1 MKVQRFR
8 DAAAFSRRA
17 EPYLVRDEAAHCLA
31 IGICGSLRSIPPR
44 QLASARPP
52 IYLALVTVDTGAV
65 LAVALR
71 TPPYN
76 VVLSRFA
83 DESQADSI
91 AAALAGDLRAVY
103 GNALPGVI
111 GPKLESAALARA
123 WQRAAGQAARQSM
136 AERIYQLD
144 TVNQVAGVP
153 GALRRATEAD
163 RPLLVAWLNA
173 FEAEAM
179 APGETMDAE
188 TWVTNALSSP
198 TRGVFLWEDAGRPV
212 SLAAYGNPTPRGVR
226 IGPVYTPPELRGHGY
241 ASASVAALSQRLLD
255 EGRQFCF
262 LFTDLANL
270 TSNHIYQTVG
280 YRPVIDVD
288 MYRFESAQDGGD
300 RQ

>member
-1 MKVQRFR
+1 MKVTRFP

-17 EPYLVRDEAAHCLA
+17 ESYLVRDEAAHCLA
-31 IGICGSLRSIPPR
+31 IGIFGSLRAVPPK
-44 QLASARPP
+44 QLAGARPP
-52 IYLALVTVDTGAV
+52 IYLALVTEGDAV
-65 LAVALR
+65 LAVAIR

-83 DESQADSI
+83 DASRTEDI
-91 AAALAGDLRAVY
+91 AVVLAGDLLAVY
-103 GNALPGVI
+103 GDALPGVI
-111 GPKLESAALARA
+111 GPKPESAALAQA
-123 WQRAAGQAARQSM
+123 WQRVGGQGAQPIM

-144 TVNQVAGVP
+144 AVNPVARVP

-188 TWVTNALSSP
+188 TWVTAALISP

-241 ASASVAALSQRLLD
+241 ASAAVAALSQRLLD

-262 LFTDLANL
+262 LFTDLTNP
-270 TSNHIYQTVG
+270 TSNKIYQQIG

-288 MYRFESAQDGGD
+288 MYAFSTGEQ
-300 RQ
+300 